1 MKIPALTTWLHW
13 LSTPARLFRV
23 ILFIL
28 LLVYPFVFTQP
39 YLQRLMILI
48 FLYAMLGQSWNILGG
63 YAGQV
68 SLGHAMFFGIGAY
81 TSTLML
87 VKLGITPWI
96 GMLAGGLAAVALSQI
111 IGYPCFR
118 LKGHYFVIATIVVAQ
133 IVQVTFINWSWA
145 GGASG
150 ITFPIVP
157 PTWMNFAFYLTKIP
171 YYYVSFAL
179 LAIVLLAS
187 YLIERS
193 KAGFYFRAIR
203 EDPDAARSL
212 GINIFRYKMLAMAV
226 SAFFTGIGGVFYAQ
240 FVQYIDPNSVLPFM
254 LSTLMMLIPVLGGIG
269 LLWGAVLGAFV
280 LIPLSEFTRIYL
292 SNVGSAL
299 DLMVYGL
306 LIVLV
311 AVFEPRGLLA
321 LPARFRNR
329 GSKQ

>member
-1 MKIPALTTWLHW
+1 MNTSTLATWIHW
-13 LSTPARLFRV
+13 LNTPARLFRLV
-23 ILFIL
+23 LFVL
-28 LLVYPFVFTQP
+28 LIIYPFVFTQP

-81 TSTLML
+81 TSTLLL
-87 VKLGITPWI
+87 VKVGITPWI

-118 LKGHYFVIATIVVAQ
+118 LKGHYFVIATIVVAE
-133 IVQVTFINWSWA
+133 IVQIAFINWPWA
-145 GGASG
+145 GGANG
-150 ITFPIVP
+150 ITFPILP
-157 PTWMNFAFYLTKIP
+157 PTWVNFAFYLTKIP
-171 YYYVSFAL
+171 YYYVSLAL
-179 LAIVLLAS
+179 LASVLLTS
-187 YLIERS
+187 FLIERS
-193 KAGFYFRAIR
+193 KAGFCFRAIR
-203 EDPDAARSL
+203 EDPDAARGL
-212 GINIFRYKMLAMAV
+212 GINIFRYKMMAMAV

-240 FVQYIDPNSVLPFM
+240 FTQFIDPDSVLPFM
-254 LSTLMMLIPVLGGIG
+254 LSTLLMLIPVLGGIG
-269 LLWGAVLGAFV
+269 LLWGAVVGAFI

-299 DLMVYGL
+299 DLLVYGL

-321 LPARFRNR
+321 LTSRFRNR
-329 GSKQ
+329 G